1 MALPQLNTPSYEMV
15 VPSTGETVKYRPF
28 LIKEQKVLM
37 IAQETGKETDMA
49 RAMCDIVKSCTNG
62 EIKDPQKLPTF
73 DIEYMFLQLRAKS
86 TGAEVEL
93 QITCPDD
100 EETKVPV
107 TINLEDVGV
116 EKSEDHSTEIMVTD
130 TIGLKM
136 KYPSMM
142 DISKYQVGKTKTVDL
157 TFGIIKDCLESIFDE
172 EQVYED
178 MSKKE
183 LDTFLESMNTEQF
196 QKIQK
201 FFDTMPKVKH
211 TIKVKNPNT
220 EVESDINIE
229 GIQNFLGQ
237 PFRMTVWS
245 PTTD

>member
-1 MALPQLNTPSYEMV
+1 MALPQLNTPSYEME

-37 IAQETGKETDMA
+37 IAQETGKESDMA
-49 RAMCDIVKSCTNG
+49 RAMCDIIKSCTDG
-62 EIKDPQKLPTF
+62 QVKDPQKLPTF

-93 QITCPDD
+93 QLTCPDD
-100 EETKVPV
+100 GETRVPV
-107 TINLEDVGV
+107 KINLEDIKVQ
-116 EKSEDHSTEIMVTD
+116 KNDDHSTEIMITD
-130 TIGLKM
+130 KIGLKM

-142 DISKYQVGKTKTVDL
+142 DISKYQVGTTKTVDL

-178 MSKKE
+178 MNKKE
-183 LDTFLESMNTEQF
+183 LDEFIESMNTDQF
-196 QKIQK
+196 TKIQK

-211 TIKVKNPNT
+211 TVKVTNPNT
-220 EVESDINIE
+220 KVESDVVIE
-229 GIQNFLGQ
+229 GMQNFLG
-237 PFRMTVWS
+237 
-245 PTTD
+245 